1 MIDYKIRAIAQKTL
15 TNAGTIL
22 SLPTC
27 SLEARMRLAIGVE
40 AAMSAIAMLADDA
53 DLTRDLEDIRRAAYS
68 AGVQYGRQYAEE
80 MVSA

>member
-1 MIDYKIRAIAQKTL
+1 MNDYKVRAIAQKTL

-27 SLEARMRLAIGVE
+27 SLETRMRLALGVE
-40 AAMSAIAMLADDA
+40 GAMSAIALLADDA

-68 AGVQYGRQYAEE
+68 AGVRYGRQYAAE
-80 MVSA
+80 MVSS